1 MELGREFKIISVVKY
16 WVRLGVRG
24 ALKFLYTLG
33 IVARPIYFRVKG
45 PAKEVFLKAS

>member
-24 ALKFLYTLG
+24 VLKFLYILG
-33 IVARPIYFRVKG
+33 IVVRFIYFRVKG
-45 PAKEVFLKAS
+45 LVKEVFLKVL